1 MVKEMIKISPSI
13 MCANFSCLSKEIK
26 ELEQAGAD
34 LLHFDIC
41 DGHFVPIITMGPI
54 VISSIRKF
62 TKLPI
67 EVHLQISEPEKQI
80 DYLVD
85 AGVDLITIHI
95 ETCNAIFRAIRKI
108 KDKGLKVGISLN
120 PITPVFYLENIIN
133 ELDVVLIMTVDAGML
148 GQSFIHNSLRKI
160 EQVRKMIDSRHLK
173 VEIEVDGC
181 INYNTIPK
189 VVKAGAD
196 ILVLGTSGLFGIK
209 GNRKSIFKEIR
220 KIAR

>member
-1 MVKEMIKISPSI
+1 MIKISPSI
-13 MCANFSCLSKEIK
+13 MCADFSCLSKEID

-41 DGHFVPIITMGPI
+41 DGHFVPIITMGPL
-54 VISSIRKF
+54 VISSIKKITR
-62 TKLPI
+62 LPI
-67 EVHLQISEPEKQI
+67 EAHLQISEPEKQI
-80 DYLVD
+80 DYFID
-85 AGVDLITIHI
+85 AGADLIIIHI
-95 ETCNAIFRAIRKI
+95 ETCNAIFRTVGKI
-108 KDKGLKVGISLN
+108 KGKGLKVGISLN
-120 PITPVFYLENIIN
+120 PITPVYYLENIIS
-133 ELDVVLIMTVDAGML
+133 ELDVVLIMTVDAGL
-148 GQSFIHNSLRKI
+148 VGQPFIYNSLRKI

-209 GNRKSIFKEIR
+209 GNRESILKEIR
-220 KIAR
+220 KIVRELK

>member
-1 MVKEMIKISPSI
+1 MIKISPSI
-13 MCANFSCLSKEIK
+13 MCADFSYLAKEIN

-41 DGHFVPIITMGPI
+41 DGHFVPIITMGPL
-54 VISSIRKF
+54 VISSIRKI
-62 TKLPI
+62 TRLPI
-67 EVHLQISEPEKQI
+67 EAHLQISEPEKQI
-80 DYLVD
+80 DYFID
-85 AGVDLITIHI
+85 AGADLIIIHI
-95 ETCNAIFRAIRKI
+95 ETCNAIFRTIGKI
-108 KDKGLKVGISLN
+108 KAKGLKVGISLN
-120 PITPVFYLENIIN
+120 PITPVSYLENIIS
-133 ELDVVLIMTVDAGML
+133 EIDVVLIMTVDAGL
-148 GQSFIHNSLRKI
+148 VGQPFIYHSLNKI
-160 EQVRKMIDSRHLK
+160 KQVREMIDSRNLK

-209 GNRKSIFKEIR
+209 GNRKSIFKEVR

>member
-1 MVKEMIKISPSI
+1 MIKISPSI
-13 MCANFSCLSKEIK
+13 MCADFSYLAKEIN

-54 VISSIRKF
+54 VISSIRKV
-62 TKLPI
+62 TRIPI
-67 EVHLQISEPEKQI
+67 EAHLQISEPEKQI

-85 AGVDLITIHI
+85 AGVDLIIIHI
-95 ETCNAIFRAIRKI
+95 ETCNAIFRTISKI
-108 KDKGLKVGISLN
+108 KAKGLKVGISLN
-120 PITPVFYLENIIN
+120 PITPVSYLENIIN
-133 ELDVVLIMTVDAGML
+133 ELDVVLVMTVDAGL
-148 GQSFIHNSLRKI
+148 VGQPFIYNSLRKI

-181 INYNTIPK
+181 INYDTIPK

-220 KIAR
+220 KIVRELK

>member
-1 MVKEMIKISPSI
+1 MDHIKISPSI
-13 MCANFSCLSKEIK
+13 MCANFSCLCKEID
-26 ELEQAGAD
+26 ELEQAGVD
-34 LLHFDIC
+34 FLHFDIC

-54 VISSIRKF
+54 VISSIRKL
-62 TKLPI
+62 TRLPI

-85 AGVDLITIHI
+85 AGVDLIIIHI

-120 PITPVFYLENIIN
+120 PITPVSFLENIIN
-133 ELDVVLIMTVDAGML
+133 ELDVVLIMTVDAGL
-148 GQSFIHNSLRKI
+148 VGQSFIYNSLRKI

-181 INYNTIPK
+181 INYKTIPK

-209 GNRKSIFKEIR
+209 GNRESVLKEIR
-220 KIAR
+220 KIVR